1 MKKTIFRIIFFVM
14 IFRVGDL
21 FGQLTIEN
29 LETLPD
35 IAGTQVND
43 IIQDRFGYIWMAT
56 QNGLIK
62 YDGYDFQRF
71 YYDPNDST
79 SIQTILTLSLYEDK
93 KGDIWIGCLEFA
105 YKFDQTKK
113 SFTKY
118 KFGHLV
124 DRPKYEPYGIF
135 EIVEDIN
142 GRIIF
147 GISSQYEEYTENGLL
162 YFDEKEEQIKVFT
175 SPKNFNIQNINNIE
189 TCPNDNLWISAYN
202 GFFNISDKGV
212 ITKIDLP
219 SDFISLNP
227 YYLNYKIALDNAGKV
242 LITSGGSRFFS
253 YDPETKIFNKYS
265 LSTNEGSSGQPLILY
280 YLTVGPENLLWL
292 GTSHGLIS
300 FDRITGKSQRFN
312 ESDLKATKIKFESIT
327 KVLLDSF
334 GVLWM
339 GSSEFGVL
347 KYENKSVF
355 ESLIYNPEDE
365 LNSLFPGWVNSIR
378 QGRNDKVW
386 VLGGHAINLWNPVDK
401 SLAKY
406 DIQKLLP
413 YTWGIFDLYEEE
425 EGYLLISTNLGT
437 FNFYPNKGKT
447 EKSEFEGVVD
457 SVLVNRFF
465 KDSKD
470 NFWLGTTSG
479 LLKRAKGKHFFEHY
493 DMTTYPEASIVT
505 NEVRNFFESPKH
517 GLWVQTNDGLFL
529 YDYSKNEIT
538 RHVYDKKSGDVLVSQ
553 DINSFFED
561 TEGIAWIGTWQ
572 GGLSRYVVGERKIK
586 TYTISDGLPSMS
598 IQAILPD
605 EKNKTLWLSTFNGLS
620 RFELETEQFSN
631 FTVADGV
638 HGHMFGD
645 GVYLKTSTGLLAFG
659 GEGVTLVDPDQFAT
673 NSTPPKVLITD
684 FKIDNKTISKI
695 VVPTFTGS
703 ILETEKL
710 VLNYNQ
716 NNISIDFVA
725 IHFSKPSRNKYSYK
739 LENFDTEWREVGNQ
753 RTAFY
758 TNLSPGIYVFR
769 VKASNPYGK
778 WNEEGDTITI
788 EILPPWWKTYWAYS
802 IYFFLFIG
810 LVFLVDRFQ
819 RKKLIKKELERTRE
833 KELAH
838 GREIEK
844 AYSELK
850 STQAQLIQSEK
861 MASLGE
867 LTAGIAHEIQNPLNF
882 VNNFSEV
889 SAELMEELKGER
901 LKVDGERNESVEEEI
916 ISDVIQNLEKIN
928 HHGKRA
934 DAIVK
939 GMLEHSRSGSGVK
952 ELTDLNTLT
961 NEYLNLSYQS
971 FKSKNK
977 EVEID
982 LIKIFDPSL
991 SKVEVVRS
999 DIGKVLFNILNNA
1012 FYACTEQ
1019 SAFAEKGKLSQSSE
1033 LWESYKPLVTVSTS
1047 LLEGGRGIEISIKDN
1062 GPGIPEA
1069 IKSKIFQPFFTTK
1082 PTGQGTGLGLS
1093 LSYDIIKAH
1102 GGELKVES
1110 QVGLGTTFI
1119 IILKQ
1124 NPLPINI

>member
-1 MKKTIFRIIFFVM
+1 MKKTIFRIIFFLM
-14 IFRVGDL
+14 IFRIGDS

-35 IAGTQVND
+35 MAGAQVND
-43 IIQDRFGYIWMAT
+43 IIQDRFGYIWLAT
-56 QNGLIK
+56 QNGLVK

-93 KGDIWIGCLEFA
+93 KGDIWIGCLEYA

-147 GISSQYEEYTENGLL
+147 GISSQYEEYIENGLL
-162 YFDEKEEQIKVFT
+162 YFDEKEEQIKVFS
-175 SPKNFNIQNINNIE
+175 SPGNFNIENINNIE
-189 TCPNDNLWISAYN
+189 TERNNNLWISAYN
-202 GFFNISDKGV
+202 GFFNISDKEV

-219 SDFISLNP
+219 ADFISLNP
-227 YYLNYKIALDNAGKV
+227 YYLNFKITLDNSGRV

-253 YDPETKIFNKYS
+253 YDPETQIFNKYS
-265 LSTNEGSSGQPLILY
+265 LSANEGSSGQPITLY
-280 YLTVGPENLLWL
+280 NLTVDSEDLLWL

-300 FDRITGKSQRFN
+300 FDRMTGKSQRFN
-312 ESDLKATKIKFESIT
+312 ESDLKATKIEFESIT
-327 KVLLDSF
+327 QVLLDSF

-355 ESLIYNPEDE
+355 ESLKFNPEE
-365 LNSLFPGWVNSIR
+365 ESNSLFPGWVNSIR
-378 QGRNDKVW
+378 QGRNGKVW
-386 VLGGHAINLWNPVDK
+386 ILGGHNINLWNSVDK

-406 DIQKLLP
+406 EIQKLLP
-413 YTWGIFDLYEEE
+413 YTWGIFDLYEQE
-425 EGYLLISTNLGT
+425 EGNLIISTNLGT
-437 FNFYPNKGKT
+437 FNFYPNIGKI
-447 EKSEFEGVVD
+447 EKSELVGVVD
-457 SVLVNRFF
+457 SILVNRFF

-479 LLKRAKGKHFFEHY
+479 LFKKENGKHFFEHY
-493 DMTTYPEASIVT
+493 DMTTYPGTSIVT
-505 NEVRNFFESPKH
+505 NEVRNFFESSKH

-529 YDYSKNEIT
+529 YDYSKKTMT

-561 TEGIAWIGTWQ
+561 AEGIAWIGTWQ

-586 TYTISDGLPSMS
+586 TYTTSDGLPSMS

-645 GVYLKTSTGLLAFG
+645 GVYLKTSSGLLAFG
-659 GEGVTLVDPDQFAT
+659 GEGVTLVDPDKFAT

-684 FKIDNKTISKI
+684 FKINNKTINR
-695 VVPTFTGS
+695 VEVPNFTGS

-710 VLNYNQ
+710 VLNHSQ

-725 IHFSKPSRNKYSYK
+725 IHFSKPSRNQYSYK
-739 LENFDTEWREVGNQ
+739 LENFDAEWREVGNQ

-758 TNLSPGIYVFR
+758 TNLPPGVYIFK
-769 VKASNPYGK
+769 VKASNAYGN
-778 WNEEGDTITI
+778 WNEDGDTITI
-788 EILPPWWKTYWAYS
+788 EILSPWWKTYWAYAF
-802 IYFFLFIG
+802 YFLLFIG
-810 LVFLVDRFQ
+810 FVYLIDRYQ
-819 RKKLIKKELERTRE
+819 KKKLIKKEMERTLE

-844 AYSELK
+844 AYSDLK
-850 STQAQLIQSEK
+850 STQAQLIQQEK
-861 MASLGE
+861 LASLGQ
-867 LTAGIAHEIQNPLNF
+867 LTAGIAHEIKNPLNF

-889 SAELMEELKGER
+889 SI
-901 LKVDGERNESVEEEI
+901 EI
-916 ISDVIQNLEKIN
+916 IGETLEEMEKREGRDETLIQENLEDIQSNLQKI
-928 HHGKRA
+928 HEHGSRA
-934 DAIVK
+934 NGIVTS
-939 GMLEHSRSGSGVK
+939 MLQHSRGGSGKK
-952 ELTDLNTLT
+952 EPTDINVLIQ
-961 NEYLNLSYQS
+961 EYVNLS
-971 FKSKNK
+971 FHGMRAGKNPINVEIILDLDPEIK
-977 EVEID
+977 EVS
-982 LIKIFDPSL
+982 LIKEDFTRVIINL
-991 SKVEVVRS
+991 C
-999 DIGKVLFNILNNA
+999 NNA
-1012 FYACTEQ
+1012 FDAMKSVKTLHAASLRVRTKKQGDSITIE
-1019 SAFAEKGKLSQSSE
+1019 
-1033 LWESYKPLVTVSTS
+1033 VS
-1047 LLEGGRGIEISIKDN
+1047 DN
-1062 GPGIPEA
+1062 GPGIPDE
-1069 IKSKIFQPFFTTK
+1069 IKDKILQPFFTTK
-1082 PTGQGTGLGLS
+1082 KGTEGTGLGLS
-1093 LSYDIIKAH
+1093 ITHDIVKAH
-1102 GGELKVES
+1102 GGSISISSDANGSIFTL
-1110 QVGLGTTFI
+1110 T
-1119 IILKQ
+1119 
-1124 NPLPINI
+1124 LPKNS